1 MISLSK
7 VSGIARHLGY
17 ITWGFEKMFR
27 FLKGATKR
35 GYDIATE
42 KTYYEVIVMVGD
54 TQIQESK
61 RLTGRELMNLAKAM
75 SALEDGSLVV
85 KTHKT

>member
-1 MISLSK
+1 MMSLSK

-17 ITWGFEKMFR
+17 ITWGIEKVFR
-27 FLKGATKR
+27 LLKSATKR
-35 GYDIATE
+35 GFDIATE

-61 RLTGRELMNLAKAM
+61 KLTGKELMNLAKAM
-75 SALEDGSLVV
+75 STLEDGALIVRTY
-85 KTHKT
+85 KT